1 MSAILSAYQTD
12 AFNLKQH
19 LQDFLQL
26 TPTDL
31 NQKFET
37 ALQDLAEL
45 GRRDFDWDAA
55 TEFYQD
61 KVGEAHLFE
70 LAAWHLSS
78 KDYIGD
84 TIKLATDRVS
94 GIVLDFGGGIGTHA
108 IATAMSDRVEKVHYC
123 DINPVN
129 YEFVKYRVDRLGL
142 SDRISCH
149 LALPADLK
157 FDAIVCLDV
166 LEHLPAPS
174 EQLLEFHRLLNSQGQ
189 IVLNWYFFKG
199 FDREFPFHLD
209 DPIQVDRFFTTLQQH
224 FLEVFHPYFITTRC
238 YRKISSPALTM
249 SVEQK

>member
-1 MSAILSAYQTD
+1 MSKIIAAYRSD
-12 AFNLKQH
+12 AFALKQH

-26 TPTDL
+26 NPEEL
-31 NQKFET
+31 ANKFKT

-70 LAAWHLSS
+70 LAAWHLTSQ
-78 KDYIGD
+78 DYIGD

-94 GIVLDFGGGIGTHA
+94 GTVLDFGGGIGTHA
-108 IATAMSDRVEKVHYC
+108 IAAAMSDRVNIVHYC

-142 SDRISCH
+142 NDKIKCH
-149 LALPADLK
+149 LGLPTGINY
-157 FDAIVCLDV
+157 DAIVCLDV

-174 EQLLEFHRLLNSQGQ
+174 EQLLEFHRLLNSEGQ

-199 FDREFPFHLD
+199 FDREFPFHLE
-209 DPIQVDRFFTTLQQH
+209 DPAQIDLFFTTLQH
-224 FLEVFHPYFITTRC
+224 NFLEVFHPYFITTRC
-238 YRKISSPALTM
+238 YRKVINS
-249 SVEQK
+249 